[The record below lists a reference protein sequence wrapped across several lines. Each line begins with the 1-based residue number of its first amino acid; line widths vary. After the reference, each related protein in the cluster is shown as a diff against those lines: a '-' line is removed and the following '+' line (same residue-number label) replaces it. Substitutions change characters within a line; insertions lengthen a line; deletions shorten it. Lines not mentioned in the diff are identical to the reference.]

1 VSTNDHNTTN
11 EEEEETVDAHLAN
24 YFIVAFWHL
33 GLGLLYVIL
42 VLEAHDFAA
51 QVVRGNLLFGGEEA
65 AEHLLFVGVDHQIA
79 TVINGERQEY

>member
-1 VSTNDHNTTN
+1 
-11 EEEEETVDAHLAN
+11 L
-24 YFIVAFWHL
+24 IVALRHL
-33 GLGLLYVIL
+33 GLGLLDVLL

-79 TVINGERQEY
+79 TVFMGSETGILVQASKGDSE